1 MLGCK
6 ESIELDSRPS
16 ILHIQID
23 LESKIK
29 KYNQNI
35 IISIYQT
42 HLIAAFNSI
51 CKHVNE
57 DAASSD
63 LPASG
68 VSGMI
73 SMSLLWLKDMNS
85 FKRILFCTIF
95 VLDLY
100 KVFSKQNFG
109 YNG

>member
-6 ESIELDSRPS
+6 ESIELDPRPS

-57 DAASSD
+57 DASD
-63 LPASG
+63 LPASAGASG

-73 SMSLLWLKDMNS
+73 SMS
-85 FKRILFCTIF
+85 
-95 VLDLY
+95 Y
-100 KVFSKQNFG
+100 YGSKI
-109 YNG
+109 